1 MRSLLSLT
9 LLFICVASITGQDE
23 AGHEDGGHI
32 GKDFWRWGCPP
43 ADPPLDD
50 CPTRSTTC
58 IHPEN
63 RNVYKIIRSR
73 SYYHC
78 GKACRY
84 ATKCENWTFRY
95 HQRKCYLL
103 KSCCR
108 SDRKGFLSG
117 TQYCPVY
124 EGEEARSLN
133 AEDYE
138 EEEEPLNIE
147 EDFDEESMNDEDF
160 DEESD

>member
-1 MRSLLSLT
+1 MKGLLSLI
-9 LLFICVASITGQDE
+9 LMFICVASITCQ
-23 AGHEDGGHI
+23 EDGPVDPWI
-32 GKDFWRWGCPP
+32 PDPKWGCPAIP
-43 ADPPLDD
+43 EWDPLE
-50 CPTRSTTC
+50 CPSRSTSC

-84 ATKCENWTFRY
+84 ATKCQYWTFRY

-108 SDRKGFLSG
+108 HERKGFLSG

-124 EGEEARSLN
+124 EGEESRSLN

-147 EDFDEESMNDEDF
+147 EDFDEESMNDKDF